1 MIGQD
6 KNNVESVSNEIS
18 ENIDLIPILCEENNI
33 LKTKIQQL
41 EVSSDQSENYLISDW
56 LTNDILGWLE
66 DIGLGSSKVGR
77 CKKAWNRWSLS
88 SHR

>member
-1 MIGQD
+1 MAHIAATSTDRKRLCPNVKIKKKVIGQD

-41 EVSSDQSENYLISDW
+41 EVTFPTIRVFL
-56 LTNDILGWLE
+56 
-66 DIGLGSSKVGR
+66 
-77 CKKAWNRWSLS
+77 
-88 SHR
+88 

>member
-1 MIGQD
+1 VIGQD

-41 EVSSDQSENYLISDW
+41 EVSSDQSENYMISDW
-56 LTNDILGWLE
+56 LTNDILG
-66 DIGLGSSKVGR
+66 
-77 CKKAWNRWSLS
+77 
-88 SHR
+88 

>member
-41 EVSSDQSENYLISDW
+41 EVSSDQSENYMISDW
-56 LTNDILGWLE
+56 LTNDILG
-66 DIGLGSSKVGR
+66 
-77 CKKAWNRWSLS
+77 
-88 SHR
+88 

>member
-1 MIGQD
+1 MTAHFDRPKCELKKVIGPD

-41 EVSSDQSENYLISDW
+41 EVIFW
-56 LTNDILGWLE
+56 PI
-66 DIGLGSSKVGR
+66 R
-77 CKKAWNRWSLS
+77 
-88 SHR
+88 SHF

>member
-1 MIGQD
+1 MIGPD

-41 EVSSDQSENYLISDW
+41 EVIFWPLLNDRILI
-56 LTNDILGWLE
+56 GQF
-66 DIGLGSSKVGR
+66 
-77 CKKAWNRWSLS
+77 
-88 SHR
+88 

>member
-56 LTNDILGWLE
+56 LTNDILG
-66 DIGLGSSKVGR
+66 
-77 CKKAWNRWSLS
+77 
-88 SHR
+88 

>member
-41 EVSSDQSENYLISDW
+41 EVFFGQSENYLISDW
-56 LTNDILGWLE
+56 LTNDILG
-66 DIGLGSSKVGR
+66 
-77 CKKAWNRWSLS
+77 
-88 SHR
+88 

>member
-41 EVSSDQSENYLISDW
+41 EVTFGQSERT
-56 LTNDILGWLE
+56 LTDLFR
-66 DIGLGSSKVGR
+66 IG
-77 CKKAWNRWSLS
+77 
-88 SHR
+88 